1 MSGCLLIRLHGLLML
16 HCVYSV
22 LEQRSVAGMSMT
34 IAVFFEGL
42 GLAVMLPVSL
52 SLAGGAASVVVQFQ

>member
-1 MSGCLLIRLHGLLML
+1 ML
-16 HCVYSV
+16 HSVYSV